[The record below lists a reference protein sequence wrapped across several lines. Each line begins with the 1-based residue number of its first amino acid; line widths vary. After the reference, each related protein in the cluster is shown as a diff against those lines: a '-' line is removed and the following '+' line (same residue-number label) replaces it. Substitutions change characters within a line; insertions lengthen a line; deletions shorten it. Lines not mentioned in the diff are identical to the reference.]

1 MSALFSFVR
10 YATPIKQIFV
20 IIIAIKSSVSIDLLT
35 VPKIKELI
43 LNCD

>member
-10 YATPIKQIFV
+10 YATPTKQMFV
-20 IIIAIKSSVSIDLLT
+20 IIIAINISVSIDLLS